1 MPARNPKW
9 ILFILLIAAPVVFAA
24 TDQPAPNDATKV
36 EPAIRPVESSPT
48 AYSLTALPAEK
59 LARLT
64 PLQVALRNVLLQE
77 QADLAPL
84 IEAFA
89 RETDSLRGLEI
100 QKQIQTVKQDT
111 ELALLRTQA
120 QFARQEGRIEV
131 AEQLEESLRLMTEP
145 TPPVSQTPRS
155 GR

>member
-77 QADLAPL
+77 QADLALRRQTLMENQPRQDHSGS
-84 IEAFA
+84 
-89 RETDSLRGLEI
+89 REH
-100 QKQIQTVKQDT
+100 
-111 ELALLRTQA
+111 
-120 QFARQEGRIEV
+120 
-131 AEQLEESLRLMTEP
+131 
-145 TPPVSQTPRS
+145 
-155 GR
+155 